1 MIYIK
6 DSARLEARVCGA
18 SWKDWSVGRL
28 KNARCGL
35 QFGSAPGVGGYT
47 GLIDDVS
54 SVSLVLS
61 FVIKINK

>member
-35 QFGSAPGVGGYT
+35 QFGSAPGVAGYT

-54 SVSLVLS
+54 SV
-61 FVIKINK
+61 